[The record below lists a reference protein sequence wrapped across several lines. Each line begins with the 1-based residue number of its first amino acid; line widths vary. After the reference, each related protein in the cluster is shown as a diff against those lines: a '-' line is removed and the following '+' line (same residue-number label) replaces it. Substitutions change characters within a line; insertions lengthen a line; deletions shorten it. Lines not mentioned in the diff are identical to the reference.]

1 MDVHASPAPLPELDE
16 FLSAFQVRCRRPE
29 GEEALE
35 RYLTGLLTELP
46 NKNCDTIAQAVPGTS
61 EQRLQELL
69 TNMQWDHDDLNRQ
82 RVEKLSAEATV
93 GQGALIVDD
102 TGFAKQGTASVGVAR
117 QYSGTLGKV
126 GNCQVAVTACDSD
139 ARANWPVAVRLYL
152 PKAWAEDPERLRR
165 ARVPAAVRF
174 ETKPEI
180 ALDLIDQARQWG
192 VPYRWVV
199 ADADYGDNPNFLAG
213 LEVRRHRYVVAVR
226 SDFEVRQKRRG
237 AVPTQRAEQ
246 VLAALPRCQWRPIL
260 WRQGSKGWLRKK
272 FVALR
277 CWRLTS
283 QGEARIGWLV
293 GERAAR
299 GQSEE
304 RKYYWSNLP
313 ASVTL
318 EELVGLAHRRHAIE
332 QFHEEAKGE
341 LGGDQY
347 QGRLWPGF
355 HRHAVSAMLAYSFLL
370 WQELRQRQKHARRGR
385 PRDPFS
391 PSARSASVHTSRR
404 ASGGGEVATPPSATV
419 VDDYGSVHGTL
430 LAPNLTKQY

>member
-1 MDVHASPAPLPELDE
+1 MDVHASPAPLAELDE
-16 FLSAFQVRCRRPE
+16 FLSAFQVRFRRPE

-61 EQRLQELL
+61 EQRLQEFL
-69 TNMQWDHDDLNRQ
+69 TNMQWDQDDLNRQ
-82 RVEKLSAEATV
+82 RVEKLIAEATI
-93 GQGALIVDD
+93 GNGALIVDD
-102 TGFAKQGTASVGVAR
+102 TGFAKQGQASVGVAR

-126 GNCQVAVTACDSD
+126 GNCQVAVTCCYTDP
-139 ARANWPVAVRLYL
+139 RASWPVAVRLYL
-152 PKAWAEDPERLRR
+152 PKAWTDDPERLRR
-165 ARVPAAVRF
+165 ARVPAEVRLQ
-174 ETKPEI
+174 TKPEM
-180 ALDLIDQARQWG
+180 ALDLIDQARAWG
-192 VPYRWVV
+192 VPDRYVV
-199 ADADYGDNPNFLAG
+199 ADADYGDHPTFLAG
-213 LEVRRHRYVVAVR
+213 LETRRQRYVVAVR

-237 AVPTQRAEQ
+237 AVPTQRADQ
-246 VLAALPRCQWRPIL
+246 VLAALPRRQWRTIR
-260 WRQGSKGWLRKK
+260 WRQGTQGWLRKK

-283 QGEARIGWLV
+283 QGEARIGWLL

-304 RKYYWSNLP
+304 HKYYWSNLP
-313 ASVTL
+313 ASVAL
-318 EELVGLAHRRHAIE
+318 EELVAVAHRRHAIE

-341 LGGDQY
+341 LGWDQY

-370 WQELRQRQKHARRGR
+370 WQALRQRQNHPRRGR

-391 PSARSASVHTSRR
+391 PSARSASVHA
-404 ASGGGEVATPPSATV
+404 ASCAPGGGQVAAPPSATV
-419 VDDYGSVHGTL
+419 VDDHGSVHGTL
-430 LAPNLTKQY
+430 LAPNLTK